1 MSDNLRLKGF
11 DFVDWRIICYRCGET
26 VDHLLLHCEKAHW
39 LWSCVLNL
47 LGFHGSYQE
56 RFQVCFLVGG
66 IGWKGTSLT
75 FGI

>member
-11 DFVDWRIICYRCGET
+11 DFVDWRIICHRCGET
-26 VDHLLLHCEKAHW
+26 MDHLLLHCEKAHW

-56 RFQVCFLVGG
+56 RF
-66 IGWKGTSLT
+66 
-75 FGI
+75 